1 MSMRAATLLLALTLG
16 AGTAGL
22 LGCGKDNPHLLSPAR
37 SDRINQALDEV
48 KAAVDQHNCQGAQ
61 NALRRLDEQLSTL
74 PADTDPQLRVQLQR
88 GAVALTKQAA
98 EECQQ
103 TETTPTVTETTPT
116 TTTETTT
123 TPTTPTETTTT
134 PTTTTPTTPTTTAP
148 PTTPTTPPT
157 TPGSGGA
164 TPTTP

>member
-1 MSMRAATLLLALTLG
+1 MRMRAATLLLALVLG

-22 LGCGKDNPHLLSPAR
+22 LGCGKENPHLLSPAR
-37 SDRINQALDEV
+37 ADRVDRALDEV

-61 NALRRLDEQLSTL
+61 NALHRLDEQLSTL
-74 PADTDPQLRVQLQR
+74 PDDTDPQLRVQLQR

-98 EECQQ
+98 KECQE

-116 TTTETTT
+116 TPTETET

-148 PTTPTTPPT
+148 TTPTTPPPT
-157 TPGSGGA
+157 TPGNGGA